1 MNRSEHIICMDDS
14 LNALIAVNVY
24 KYQILYMDFVHILHS
39 HIDNRDQ

>member
-1 MNRSEHIICMDDS
+1 MNCSEHIICMHDS